1 MARITA
7 AESELRKNQVVDLLL
22 KGAKRSQ
29 IIDYANKRNW
39 GVKPRMIDKYIEKAT
54 AIIRESSVVDREYEI
69 ALAKQ
74 RLEWLYMQNVA
85 TQDLREARAV
95 VKTKSELLGLE
106 APKGVNL
113 NTDDLEIKVT
123 IKNDD

>member
-1 MARITA
+1 
-7 AESELRKNQVVDLLL
+7 
-22 KGAKRSQ
+22 
-29 IIDYANKRNW
+29 
-39 GVKPRMIDKYIEKAT
+39 MIDKYIEKAT

-85 TQDLREARAV
+85 TQNLREARAV